1 MDIKQLTRISMTS
14 GTEDVDADRVQIEG
28 GEYILSLGN
37 TEVRRVAIADIVQDG
52 EHSGIETIYSRS

>member
-1 MDIKQLTRISMTS
+1 MDIKQLIRISMTS

>member
-1 MDIKQLTRISMTS
+1 MTANQTMRIHTAA
-14 GTEDVDADRVQIEG
+14 GIEDVDADRVQIEG

>member
-1 MDIKQLTRISMTS
+1 MRKQQIRITTAS
-14 GTEDVDADRVQIEG
+14 GAETLDADRVQIEG